1 RIEAPT
7 VRPSTIGFACSY
19 CASLRESAL
28 GGSLHRGRAAQAR
41 PARIAEHGQA
51 DLAWQRS
58 WARAETLGSKLA
70 AIPSPAGRE
79 HARLRF
85 FTVETISLRRLYVL
99 FFIEPGSRRVH
110 LAGCTTNPTG
120 AWVTQQ
126 ARNLGFTGL
135 FERVPFLIHDPDSKF
150 SAAFDE
156 VFRSDSIEVIHTPIH
171 APQANAYAERIVR

>member
-1 RIEAPT
+1 CSAGSSAGRGCGQPIGRCLRRSPVCCQRAGAAGWWSRDRRFYAGTGSSCGASGGNRIEAPT

-28 GGSLHRGRAAQAR
+28 GGSPYRGRAAQAR

-79 HARLRF
+79 HASLRF
-85 FTVETISLRRLYVL
+85 FTVETISLRRFYVL
-99 FFIEPGSRRVH
+99 FFIELGSRRVH

-120 AWVTQQ
+120 AWVTQR
-126 ARNLGFTGL
+126 A
-135 FERVPFLIHDPDSKF
+135 
-150 SAAFDE
+150 
-156 VFRSDSIEVIHTPIH
+156 
-171 APQANAYAERIVR
+171 